1 MRRFF
6 PFRSYTSSAGNG
18 KAAPANDAM
27 NENKVGEGGTRS
39 APRSPGTRSFRSRS
53 RHGAS
58 RNEES
63 SHPQLRRSFSFSSSA
78 IDHSLDEHM
87 MSCSR
92 DIPFSMSNDSDA
104 PGHFGEVECY
114 TWSPERH
121 PSRREYT
128 IKVPNSHGFQGT
140 DSSHSRCQSCSTGH
154 SPVSSPVALKCRSA
168 RLTNLF
174 NKNEVLDLYIDGE
187 HEATRL
193 NEKHNQKFSIRSTAP
208 YLGQGRPPRPHS
220 TAPSSPK
227 LCKEIIASPSNID
240 TGDAWHSQIAHEG
253 TNGTCKVASMC
264 HGGGYDARHFE
275 VSSEK
280 FSHFDESR
288 SQTMTNVEDIY
299 EDLQDVRPPSP
310 FFYSTSTDPVS
321 SATSRYF
328 AADVSCHEE
337 PHGVH
342 DFSLERDTDE
352 ELLQRAKEV
361 DAYFMVPPV
370 ENSKPNAL
378 RDKRLDSTEMLQL
391 IQVLIEDKKTLA
403 AELSS
408 QIKARLTER
417 FAAKEEYKRSKL
429 ELETR
434 TRRLEKEKIDM
445 QNTLERE
452 LDRRSNDWS
461 VKLERF
467 QSEEQRLQER
477 VRELAEQNVS
487 FQREITSLESY
498 KVDATSRLQRLEL
511 QNKHLD
517 NELQKVTDDR
527 DNLHN
532 SLVES
537 HENLAQAIEERDKI
551 REFLKDKEEG
561 NKALHKIIA
570 RLQRASNEQEKTITG
585 LRQGFSTEL
594 EKRASGNSDTI
605 NRMQME
611 LNRLTG
617 VEQNLRREIQSCT
630 IEIESLRQ
638 ENVVI
643 LNRLQRSEDGAN
655 LSTIRLEQELH
666 AIVDSLQTQALS
678 LLDDASQLC
687 AKLLE
692 LIKSKSSENSSD
704 VDALVAIEH
713 TLKYQSMKG
722 GIENIKQ
729 RLHTIKS
736 LLVENQNKEE
746 TRQSA
751 GGCLLGQENLSRDG
765 IEIKLREE
773 AIISRVLKEKLL
785 SKELDIEQLQ
795 SDLAASLRIQDV
807 LQNEIQRVQDELRC
821 LTHKSKHL
829 EVQVSKKDGAINQI
843 EQDYQESAKELTALR
858 CMLKT
863 VGAERD
869 VSWQE
874 SEQLRRTVSGLQN
887 EVASLK
893 QKITLL
899 NEEIALKESEILLRE
914 GEMSILRD
922 TIDKPFDIICSPRSM
937 KQFGME

>member
-6 PFRSYTSSAGNG
+6 PFRSFTSSAGNG

-27 NENKVGEGGTRS
+27 NENKVDEGGTSS
-39 APRSPGTRSFRSRS
+39 ASGSPGARSFRSRS
-53 RHGAS
+53 RHRAS

-63 SHPQLRRSFSFSSSA
+63 SHPQLRRSFSFSSSV
-78 IDHSLDEHM
+78 IDRSLDERM
-87 MSCSR
+87 MSYSR
-92 DIPFSMSNDSDA
+92 DIPCSMSNDSDA

-114 TWSPERH
+114 TWSPEKH

-128 IKVPNSHGFQGT
+128 TKVPNSHGFHET
-140 DSSHSRCQSCSTGH
+140 DSSHSRCLSCSKGH
-154 SPVSSPVALKCRSA
+154 SPVSSPVALKSRSA
-168 RLTNLF
+168 RFTNLL
-174 NKNEVLDLYIDGE
+174 NKNEALDLYIDGE
-187 HEATRL
+187 QEVTRL
-193 NEKHNQKFSIRSTAP
+193 NEHNQKFPIRSTAP

-227 LCKEIIASPSNID
+227 LCKEIIESPSNID
-240 TGDAWHSQIAHEG
+240 IDDAWHSQLAEG
-253 TNGTCKVASMC
+253 TNSTRKVASMC
-264 HGGGYDARHFE
+264 NGGSHDARHFK
-275 VSSEK
+275 VSSERL
-280 FSHFDESR
+280 SHFEESR
-288 SQTMTNVEDIY
+288 SQTMTAVEDIY

-310 FFYSTSTDPVS
+310 FFYSTSTDHVA

-328 AADVSCHEE
+328 ATDVSCHEE
-337 PHGVH
+337 SHGVH
-342 DFSLERDTDE
+342 GFSLEQDTDE
-352 ELLQRAKEV
+352 KLLQRAKEV
-361 DAYFMVPPV
+361 DACFMVPPV
-370 ENSKPNAL
+370 ENSKFKTL

-391 IQVLIEDKKTLA
+391 IQDLTEDRKRLA
-403 AELSS
+403 SELSS

-417 FAAKEEYKRSKL
+417 FASREEYKRSKL
-429 ELETR
+429 ELQTR
-434 TRRLEKEKIDM
+434 TRRLEKEKIDI
-445 QNTLERE
+445 QSTLERE

-467 QSEEQRLQER
+467 QSEEQRLRER

-498 KVDATSRLQRLEL
+498 KVDATSRIKSLEL

-517 NELQKVTDDR
+517 NELQKIKDDC
-527 DNLHN
+527 DNLHK

-537 HENLAQAIEERDKI
+537 HDNLAQATEERDKV
-551 REFLKDKEEG
+551 REFLRDKEEG
-561 NKALHKIIA
+561 NKVSHKIIA

-594 EKRASGNSDTI
+594 EKRAAGNSDIT

-617 VEQNLRREIQSCT
+617 VEQNLRKEIQSCT
-630 IEIESLRQ
+630 LEMESLRQ
-638 ENVVI
+638 ENVGI
-643 LNRLQRSEDGAN
+643 LNRLQRSEDGAIFP
-655 LSTIRLEQELH
+655 TIRLDQELH
-666 AIVDSLQTQALS
+666 ARVDSLQTQALS

-692 LIKSKSSENSSD
+692 LIKSKSRENSND
-704 VDALVAIEH
+704 VHALVDIEH

-722 GIENIKQ
+722 GIENVKQ
-729 RLHTIKS
+729 SLHTIKS
-736 LLVENQNKEE
+736 LLMEKQNKEE

-751 GGCLLGQENLSRDG
+751 GDCLLGQEKLSWDC

-773 AIISRVLKEKLL
+773 AMISRVLKEKLL
-785 SKELDIEQLQ
+785 SKELHIEQLQ
-795 SDLAASLRIQDV
+795 SDLAASHRIQDV

-829 EVQVSKKDGAINQI
+829 EVQVSKKDGTISQI
-843 EQDYQESAKELTALR
+843 EQDYQESDKELTALR

-863 VGAERD
+863 VNDERD

-874 SEQLRRTVSGLQN
+874 SEQLRRTVNGLQN

-893 QKITLL
+893 QKITSL
-899 NEEIALKESEILLRE
+899 NEDILLKESEILLRE
-914 GEMSILRD
+914 GEISILQD
-922 TIDKPFDIICSPRSM
+922 SIDKPFDIICSPQSM

>member
-6 PFRSYTSSAGNG
+6 PFRSFTNSAGNG
-18 KAAPANDAM
+18 KAAPTNDAM
-27 NENKVGEGGTRS
+27 NENNVGEGGTRS
-39 APRSPGTRSFRSRS
+39 APRSPGRRSFRSRS

-78 IDHSLDEHM
+78 IDLDEPM
-87 MSCSR
+87 MSYSR

-168 RLTNLF
+168 RLTNLL

-187 HEATRL
+187 QEVTRL

-227 LCKEIIASPSNID
+227 LCKEIIESPSNID
-240 TGDAWHSQIAHEG
+240 TGDAWHSQLAHEG
-253 TNGTCKVASMC
+253 TDGTCKVASMC
-264 HGGGYDARHFE
+264 HGGGYDARHFD

-280 FSHFDESR
+280 VSHFEESR

-337 PHGVH
+337 SHGVH
-342 DFSLERDTDE
+342 DFNLERDTDE
-352 ELLQRAKEV
+352 KLLQRAKEV
-361 DAYFMVPPV
+361 DACFMVPPV
-370 ENSKPNAL
+370 ENSKLNAL

-391 IQVLIEDKKTLA
+391 IQVLIEDKKMLA
-403 AELSS
+403 SELSS

-417 FAAKEEYKRSKL
+417 FATKEEYKRSKL

-487 FQREITSLESY
+487 FQREITSLELY
-498 KVDATSRLQRLEL
+498 KVDATSRIKRVEL

-517 NELQKVTDDR
+517 NELQKVKEDR

-532 SLVES
+532 ALVES
-537 HENLAQAIEERDKI
+537 HDNLAQAVEERDKI

-561 NKALHKIIA
+561 NKSLHKIIA

-594 EKRASGNSDTI
+594 EKRASGNSNTI

-630 IEIESLRQ
+630 LEMESLRQ
-638 ENVVI
+638 ENVAI
-643 LNRLQRSEDGAN
+643 LNRLQRSEHGAN
-655 LSTIRLEQELH
+655 LSPIRLEQELH
-666 AIVDSLQTQALS
+666 AIVDSLQTRALS

-692 LIKSKSSENSSD
+692 LINSKSSENSSD

-722 GIENIKQ
+722 GIDNIKQ

-736 LLVENQNKEE
+736 LLMENRNKEE

-785 SKELDIEQLQ
+785 FKELDIEQLQ

-829 EVQVSKKDGAINQI
+829 EVQFQRKTGQ
-843 EQDYQESAKELTALR
+843 LTRSSRIIRNPLR
-858 CMLKT
+858 
-863 VGAERD
+863 
-869 VSWQE
+869 S
-874 SEQLRRTVSGLQN
+874 
-887 EVASLK
+887 
-893 QKITLL
+893 
-899 NEEIALKESEILLRE
+899 
-914 GEMSILRD
+914 
-922 TIDKPFDIICSPRSM
+922 
-937 KQFGME
+937 